1 MAAEVGAEVREEV
14 REEVEEAE
22 GEYKALESS
31 LEVVSRRRMAIGS
44 STANV

>member
-1 MAAEVGAEVREEV
+1 MAAEVGAEVQEEV

-22 GEYKALESS
+22 EEYKALESS
-31 LEVVSRRRMAIGS
+31 PEAESRRKMAIGS